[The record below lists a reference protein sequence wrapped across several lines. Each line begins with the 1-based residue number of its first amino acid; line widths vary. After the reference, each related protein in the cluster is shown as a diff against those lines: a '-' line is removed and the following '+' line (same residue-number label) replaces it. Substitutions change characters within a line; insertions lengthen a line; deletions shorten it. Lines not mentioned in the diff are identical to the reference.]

1 MDDGGT
7 GMASNAVTVPTNWGI
22 MEKVV
27 VGGDLK
33 ALSSEERM
41 HYYRQVCE
49 SVGLNPLT
57 RPFDYITLQGKL
69 TLYARK
75 DATEQLRRMHGVSLE
90 IARTETVGDAY
101 VVTVIARTPDGRT
114 DSDMGAVVIKG
125 VSGDA
130 LVNAM
135 LKAVTKAKRRVTLSI
150 CGLGMLEETET
161 ETIHSAQRVMVDEDG
176 VIHEPSA
183 APTLPFALR
192 PEQWENLHR
201 MAAVRGVMLHT
212 DMTPD
217 EIAGAIRKAGGPP
230 IPGQITPRAVKDA
243 LDAIRVAVDA
253 ETGEAR
259 EDDAYAAAGKSDDD
273 LRAEIAQGSL
283 IGSGR

>member
-1 MDDGGT
+1 MV
-7 GMASNAVTVPTNWGI
+7 SNALTTQETNWAV

-33 ALSSEERM
+33 VLTSQERM
-41 HYYRQVCE
+41 QYYRQVCE

-125 VSGDA
+125 VSGDN

-161 ETIHSAQRVMVDEDG
+161 ETIHSAQRVIVDEDG
-176 VIHEPSA
+176 VIHEDVP
-183 APTLPFALR
+183 LPLGLR
-192 PEQWENLHR
+192 PEQWERLQA
-201 MAAVRGVMLHT
+201 MARGKGVTLSP
-212 DMTPD
+212 DMTPNQ
-217 EIAGAIRKAGGPP
+217 IAGAIRTAGGPA
-230 IPGQITPRAVKDA
+230 IPGQVTPRAVKDA
-243 LDAIRVAVDA
+243 LDALPVRAVDT
-253 ETGEAR
+253 ETGELR
-259 EDDAYAAAGKSDDD
+259 EEVLSDEQM
-273 LRAEIAQGSL
+273 RAEMAQESL
-283 IGSGR
+283 IGTGR